1 MQGSLM
7 RCLLRIARWGS
18 AALMGPLFAAGC
30 GEGMVSRRPTHR
42 RALMLMNTPPLR
54 RTDRSRSAAPSVAC
68 IAALLVLTGCGGGGG
83 GGGDRAIPPFDSAAG
98 VVVHDLDGDGRLD
111 IAAAVAHV
119 DGPPPHAGSVKV
131 WLQRADAPG
140 SFRPATRYAVGPDPS
155 VLRVADLDA
164 DGMPDLVAM
173 SHHDSAV
180 DGTPLVDEVTLLRG
194 DPARR
199 GQFVAGATLHAGVRL
214 ADLVVDDLDADG
226 LADIAF
232 TSYNVGARLAVW
244 WNDAAASGRFGTPVT
259 VTAGV
264 AATLVAADL
273 DGDGR
278 RDLAFVSGDAVW
290 AAMHDPVGGRAFA
303 APVRLAVESLPTC
316 LAAVDLDRDGH
327 TDLVLGSRASADFG
341 APGALQTLHNDAA
354 QPGRFVPLQRVALAL
369 RSWHCV
375 VADFDGNGA
384 PDLAT
389 TGSGYAGD
397 LLDDIVEVLLGDPAQ
412 PGRLGPPVPTVTND
426 TASGLYLAA
435 GDLDNDGRPDAVM
448 PYQGGVLILRQDPA
462 RPGAL
467 LRAAALP

>member
-1 MQGSLM
+1 MG
-7 RCLLRIARWGS
+7 CLLRIARWALG
-18 AALMGPLFAAGC
+18 ALMGALF
-30 GEGMVSRRPTHR
+30 
-42 RALMLMNTPPLR
+42 
-54 RTDRSRSAAPSVAC
+54 
-68 IAALLVLTGCGGGGG
+68 AALLVLTGCGGGG

-140 SFRPATRYAVGPDPS
+140 SFRPAARYAVGPDPS
-155 VLRVADLDA
+155 VLRVADVDA
-164 DGMPDLVAM
+164 DGVPDLVAM

-180 DGTPLVDEVTLLRG
+180 DGAPLVDEVSLLRG

-244 WNDAAASGRFGTPVT
+244 WNDAAAPGRFGTPVT
-259 VTAGV
+259 VSAGV
-264 AATLVAADL
+264 AAALVAADL
-273 DGDGR
+273 DGDGL
-278 RDLAFVSGDAVW
+278 RDLAFVAGDAVW
-290 AAMHDPVGGRAFA
+290 AAMHDPVGARDFA
-303 APVRLAVESLPTC
+303 APVRLAGEPLPTC

-341 APGALQTLHNDAA
+341 APGALQTLRNDAA
-354 QPGRFVPLQRVALAL
+354 RPGRFAPLQRVALAL

-389 TGSGYAGD
+389 TGGGYAGD
-397 LLDDIVEVLLGDPAQ
+397 LLDDVVEILLGDPAL
-412 PGRLGPPVPTVTND
+412 PGWLRPPVLTVTND
-426 TASGLYLAA
+426 TSSGLFLAV
-435 GDLDNDGRPDAVM
+435 GDLDNDGRPDVVV

-467 LRAAALP
+467 LRGTALP